1 MNDKDELKKALAMK
15 LLKQKLPYEKINI
28 ELRNTYGVG
37 LSNTK
42 LQELRKEMEDQ
53 SNGSFSIFEIEL
65 QEVFVKAQYQT
76 RRITLKAKVSADS
89 NYLRTLVDLKSQ
101 LEQGDILL
109 GKLQDVIHKAEAI
122 RLPLLSGEFNENL
135 SKKDEVTQE
144 LARLDRIIESWKNK
158 AHMYEIE

>member
-15 LLKQKLPYEKINI
+15 LLKQKLTYEKINI

-42 LQELRKEMEDQ
+42 LQELRKEIEDH
-53 SNGSFSIFEIEL
+53 SNGTFNIFEIEL

-89 NYLRTLVDLKSQ
+89 NYLRTLIDLKSQ

-122 RLPLLSGEFNENL
+122 RLPLLSGEFDVDL
-135 SKKDEVTQE
+135 SKKDEATQE
-144 LARLDRIIESWKNK
+144 LARLDRIIENWKNK
-158 AHMYEIE
+158 AHLYQIE